1 MIGLV
6 WTMMIGARERAPP
19 DETWD
24 TSVDE
29 LGSPSSSCSRTLF
42 VESERA
48 EDESENLL
56 VSAGT
61 S

>member
-1 MIGLV
+1 
-6 WTMMIGARERAPP
+6 MIGARERASP

-29 LGSPSSSCSRTLF
+29 LSSPPSSSRTLF